1 MKKDSIIEILK
12 NTLSEERFSHT
23 LGTAKCA
30 VELAKM
36 YGLDEEKAELA
47 GLLHDNAKCLSNEEL
62 RKIIDEKFPEIPEC
76 ELMNY
81 KTYHAP
87 CGAYFAQEKFG
98 VEDNEIIRA
107 IKVHTLGAPDMSLFD
122 MIIFLADKI
131 EENTRDLEYREKIL
145 KILDENKGEIG
156 LKKALFVCFSETIK
170 SLVKRKLLICPTT
183 IEVYNFLLK
192 EVSKN

>member
-1 MKKDSIIEILK
+1 MKKDYIIETLK
-12 NTLSEERFSHT
+12 NCLTEERFLHT

-47 GLLHDNAKCLSNEEL
+47 GLLHDSAKCMSNEEL
-62 RKIIDEKFPEIPEC
+62 RKIIDEKFPEIPDY

-87 CGAYFAQEKFG
+87 VGALFAKEKFG
-98 VEDNEIIRA
+98 VEDDEIIRA
-107 IKVHTLGAPDMSLFD
+107 IRLHTLGAPDMTAFD

-131 EENTRDLEYREKIL
+131 EENTRDLDYREKIL
-145 KILDENKGEIG
+145 KILEENKGEIG

-183 IEVYNFLLK
+183 IDVYNFLLK
-192 EVSKN
+192 EISEN